1 MRHFILL
8 DADNCHQWNV
18 AGKWLAHE
26 AFPGSI
32 TYQRDD
38 MLLSRY
44 THPDGKG
51 YVYEVCDTEI
61 KSLSQEMV
69 DELFPTRDS
78 RLQSNDI
85 KSLYLPTRDARLR
98 SFLNISTGHTF
109 VVVTATWC
117 QPCQDLKRSLKW
129 DNVRGDNIYT
139 SEKATA
145 FCISLDNGDVL
156 DTKLIPEVSTF
167 PTVFKVNQDKHLIK
181 SKREALVSFKGWSAP
196 LSQGLTR

>member
-1 MRHFILL
+1 MRHFILF
-8 DADNCHQWNV
+8 DADNCNQWNV

-32 TYQRDD
+32 TYRRDD

-44 THPDGKG
+44 THPGG
-51 YVYEVCDTEI
+51 MGNVYEVCGTEI

-69 DELFPTRDS
+69 DDLFPTRDS
-78 RLQSNDI
+78 RRQSNDI
-85 KSLYLPTRDARLR
+85 KSLHLPTRDARLR
-98 SFLNISTGHTF
+98 SFLDISKGRTF

-117 QPCQDLKRSLKW
+117 QPCMRLKRILKW

-139 SEKATA
+139 SEKANA
-145 FCISLDNGDVL
+145 FCISLDTGDVL
-156 DTKLIPEVSTF
+156 DTELIPEVRAF
-167 PTVFKVNQDKHLIK
+167 PTVFEVDRDGDLIK
-181 SKREALVSFKGWSAP
+181 IGPEVLVSFKGWSAP